1 VNKIEILNKYK
12 DYLETRKL
20 SINYYNIMR
29 IFLNFL
35 EEHKTEP
42 EKVTQETITEF
53 FKKNETYSIST
64 RNQFIKAGRDFSKFL
79 GIDNSEW
86 AKIKL
91 LKIEYKIPD
100 FLSSKEIEEAKK
112 YLKMYHSAQYSI
124 PKIEAL
130 FSFLFAT
137 GVRKSELINLKRF
150 DIDLENSKAKVY
162 GKGRKE
168 RYVYFDKKTKA
179 RLEEFFM
186 SENEETNAFNIS
198 GAQLIYM
205 TKLLSKYLGKKVYLH
220 LFRHSFAHRGM
231 QRGIDLRIMSKILG
245 HSSIT
250 TTMIYVNP
258 SEEEIKDMY
267 KSKMEDK

>member
-1 VNKIEILNKYK
+1 
-12 DYLETRKL
+12 
-20 SINYYNIMR
+20 
-29 IFLNFL
+29 
-35 EEHKTEP
+35 
-42 EKVTQETITEF
+42 
-53 FKKNETYSIST
+53 
-64 RNQFIKAGRDFSKFL
+64 
-79 GIDNSEW
+79 
-86 AKIKL
+86 
-91 LKIEYKIPD
+91 
-100 FLSSKEIEEAKK
+100 
-112 YLKMYHSAQYSI
+112 
-124 PKIEAL
+124 
-130 FSFLFAT
+130 
-137 GVRKSELINLKRF
+137 
-150 DIDLENSKAKVY
+150 
-162 GKGRKE
+162 
-168 RYVYFDKKTKA
+168 
-179 RLEEFFM
+179 M